1 LTGIKNNRI
10 FAAASTTRQKV
21 KKLRTE
27 RFFKIGSLRQRPINV
42 LIRDR
47 ESCRVT
53 AAIVSER
60 RARRRVMKEERSGI
74 L

>member
-47 ESCRVT
+47 ESCSVT
-53 AAIVSER
+53 AEMQPRGSSE
-60 RARRRVMKEERSGI
+60 ASYEKEKRKRI